1 MMCKSLN
8 RIKDLAVCKVLA
20 GWLVGTSTFMMCQE
34 IAPKK
39 KRSKKRE
46 VKKKKVQCNLKLK
59 ILKINNNLA
68 NFKFVA
74 HVQIRDVPVVPCM

>member
-8 RIKDLAVCKVLA
+8 RMKDVAVCKVLV

-39 KRSKKRE
+39 KRSKKRS
-46 VKKKKVQCNLKLK
+46 KKEKSTV
-59 ILKINNNLA
+59 
-68 NFKFVA
+68 
-74 HVQIRDVPVVPCM
+74 